1 VRITR
6 CRWVAN
12 DGRLIKEA
20 EQADRTLI
28 EHLTNDEEAEQLLD
42 DGPIEMLAKERR
54 DFHDVYRGD
63 VARAN

>member
-1 VRITR
+1 M
-6 CRWVAN
+6 
-12 DGRLIKEA
+12 
-20 EQADRTLI
+20 